1 MAIYHVHTCDGD
13 LFIFTDV
20 VLDPSIEDSYDAI
33 EEWYENNRIMERY
46 TFCSFNDITWG
57 EMMEP
62 VCKIITPKKPWSTSG
77 MCTSDEESESE
88 SESE

>member
-1 MAIYHVHTCDGD
+1 MSSYYIHTCDGD
-13 LFIFTDV
+13 LFIFNDV
-20 VLDPSIEDSYDAI
+20 ELDQSVDGNEAF

-46 TFCSFNDITWG
+46 TFCSFNDISWG
-57 EMMEP
+57 GVMEP

-77 MCTSDEESESE
+77 LCTSDEESESE